1 MLDFLML
8 VVIALFLGLLFIN
21 FYFRIKALKLY
32 KTLVN
37 NNVEFSAGHLFNMD
51 KMAAEVFPRYPDQ
64 VENIKAFSNHIRYSI
79 KIAMILIVLITIFG
93 GILMYTRNL

>member
-1 MLDFLML
+1 ML

-32 KTLVN
+32 RILVN
-37 NNVEFSAGHLFNMD
+37 NNVEFSAGHLFNKE
-51 KMAAEVFPRYPDQ
+51 KMEAEVFPRYPDQ
-64 VENIKAFSNHIRYSI
+64 VENITAFSNHIRYSI
-79 KIAMILIVLITIFG
+79 KIAMLLIVLITVFG